1 MRRYRLAQTNKAAGR
16 QVYFLLCA
24 SLHDSKSD
32 RGVSS
37 WISSNC
43 PSSISRKSTSW
54 NIEIHWNTHPASS
67 SCFGPSKILV
77 HLSRLTGEARTWFGL
92 PFVQGSSGRSK
103 ASSVFSSALSARL
116 KHCRQN
122 NQETWGGFQGA
133 QPFPLCICAKN
144 GRADWAK
151 IELHTFQISGNLSPR
166 IWLRLHRRPSTTIVF
181 IGDLPS
187 FLMQVLPHNLD
198 SWHSHLL
205 HP

>member
-1 MRRYRLAQTNKAAGR
+1 MRRYRIAQTNKAAGR

-54 NIEIHWNTHPASS
+54 NIENHWNTHPASS

-103 ASSVFSSALSARL
+103 SFLGFQQCPFSKAEALSPKQSRNMGAFRGLSHFLVASALKMVELIEQKLSCTRFRSAAISRHEFGFACIGGHPPRL
-116 KHCRQN
+116 
-122 NQETWGGFQGA
+122 
-133 QPFPLCICAKN
+133 
-144 GRADWAK
+144 
-151 IELHTFQISGNLSPR
+151 
-166 IWLRLHRRPSTTIVF
+166 
-181 IGDLPS
+181 
-187 FLMQVLPHNLD
+187 FL
-198 SWHSHLL
+198 
-205 HP
+205 